1 MQDLKCI
8 ESNKHSYNV
17 MNLLIVK
24 YSMQS
29 YVLLLVYLM
38 ET

>member
-1 MQDLKCI
+1 MQDLKYI
-8 ESNKHSYNV
+8 EGNKHSCNV

-29 YVLLLVYLM
+29 YVLLSVYPM